1 VLTRLVCPV
10 KEKKLA
16 AAIEKRLA
24 QVDVRLNI
32 FQHPHNT
39 WQNLVR
45 SGADVFLISRS
56 LIPKPVDA
64 SVAILNNLPEKPITI
79 ILDDRESS
87 KVHADLLG
95 AGADMVLYAGLPPD
109 RLVEAIETSL
119 ISRQQFYALNRFDHR
134 GRAQPR
140 LHDFDS
146 GSRDMQ
152 LFLEEVRQVV
162 DTDASL
168 LLQGETGVG
177 KEHLSKAIHMESH
190 RGGGPFIALN
200 MAAIPDQLME
210 SELFGHEQGAFTGA
224 VRSRRGAFELAHGGT
239 LFLDEIGEMPL
250 KMQSKLLRVLQDF
263 EFIPVGGESPVWV
276 DVRVIA
282 ATNKDLTREVEKKR
296 FRQDLYYRLGG
307 ITLTLPPLRR
317 RKEDIPAMAE
327 QFLAQQAQRIGR
339 DIQGFSDDAVHALCE
354 YAWPG
359 NVRELMNVIERAVLL
374 CRSDR
379 ITLKDLP
386 SGFQMAKELSGD
398 WFGPVETDPELA
410 WEGRTLDQVK
420 SEVITRVEKQY
431 LEMVLKKTRGRVGE
445 AARMAGIHPRGL
457 YGKMKK
463 FGMDKDWFKSAGK
476 KRGNARGG
484 DETGTEE
491 KRDTQ

>member
-1 VLTRLVCPV
+1 VNSVFIYRKSLTEETLFVLTRLVCAV

-24 QVDVRLNI
+24 HADVRLNI
-32 FQHPHNT
+32 FHHPDNT
-39 WQNLVR
+39 WQDLVR
-45 SGADVFLISRS
+45 SCADVFLISRI

-79 ILDDRESS
+79 VLDDRESS
-87 KVHADLLG
+87 KGHADLLG

-109 RLVEAIETSL
+109 RLVEAIETTL
-119 ISRQQFYALNRFDHR
+119 ASRQQFYDLNRFDHR
-134 GRAQPR
+134 GRIQPR
-140 LHDFDS
+140 LHDFTS
-146 GSRDMQ
+146 SSRDMQ

-162 DTDASL
+162 ATDVTL

-190 RGGGPFIALN
+190 RAKGPFIALN

-263 EFIPVGGESPVWV
+263 EFTPVGGESPVWV

-282 ATNKDLTREVEKKR
+282 ATNKDLTREVENKR
-296 FRQDLYYRLGG
+296 FRQDLYYRLGV
-307 ITLTLPPLRR
+307 ITLTLPPLRQ

-327 QFLAQQAQRIGR
+327 HFLVQQAQRMGR
-339 DIQGFSDDAVHALCE
+339 EIEGFSDDAVHALCE

-374 CRSDR
+374 CRSNR

-386 SGFQMAKELSGD
+386 SGFHAAREMPGNGNWMGA
-398 WFGPVETDPELA
+398 VETDPELA
-410 WEGRTLDQVK
+410 WEGRTLEQVK
-420 SEVITRVEKQY
+420 SRIVTRVEKQY
-431 LEMVLKKTRGRVGE
+431 LEMLLKKTRGRVGE
-445 AARMAGIHPRGL
+445 AARLAGIHPRGL

-463 FGMDKDWFKSAGK
+463 LGIDKDRFKSH
-476 KRGNARGG
+476 
-484 DETGTEE
+484 GT
-491 KRDTQ
+491 

>member
-1 VLTRLVCPV
+1 VLTRLVCAV

-24 QVDVRLNI
+24 QADVRLTI
-32 FQHPHNT
+32 FHHPRNT
-39 WQNLVR
+39 WQDLVR
-45 SGADVFLISRS
+45 SGADVFIISRN
-56 LIPKPVDA
+56 LIPRPLDA

-87 KVHADLLG
+87 KAHADLLG

-109 RLVEAIETSL
+109 RLVEAVETTL
-119 ISRQQFYALNRFDHR
+119 VSRQQFYDLNRFDHR
-134 GRAQPR
+134 GRSQPR

-146 GSRDMQ
+146 SSRDMQ
-152 LFLEEVRQVV
+152 MFLEEVRQVV
-162 DTDASL
+162 ATDASL

-190 RGGGPFIALN
+190 RAGGPFIALN

-296 FRQDLYYRLGG
+296 FRQDLYYRLGV
-307 ITLTLPPLRR
+307 ITLTLPPLRQ

-327 QFLAQQAQRIGR
+327 HFLVQQAQRIGR
-339 DIQGFSDDAVHALCE
+339 DIDGFSDDAVHALCE
-354 YAWPG
+354 YSWPG

-374 CRSDR
+374 CRSNR
-379 ITLKDLP
+379 ITLTDLP
-386 SGFQMAKELSGD
+386 SGFQAAKKMALSWMGVVD
-398 WFGPVETDPELA
+398 TDPELA

-420 SEVITRVEKQY
+420 SRIMSRVEKKY
-431 LEMVLKKTRGRVGE
+431 LEMVLEKTRGRVGE
-445 AARMAGIHPRGL
+445 AARLAGIHPRGL

-463 FGMDKDWFKSAGK
+463 LGIDKDRFKSGK
-476 KRGNARGG
+476 KR
-484 DETGTEE
+484 D
-491 KRDTQ
+491 